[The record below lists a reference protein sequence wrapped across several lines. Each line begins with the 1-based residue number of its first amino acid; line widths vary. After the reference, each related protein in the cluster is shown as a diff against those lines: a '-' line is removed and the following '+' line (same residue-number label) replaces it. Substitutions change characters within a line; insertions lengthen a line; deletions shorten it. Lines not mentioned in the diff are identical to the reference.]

1 MNQAIALHRQAKQ
14 RTETGHQKRSYSA
27 CCINDRALLINT
39 LCYLYFRISL
49 IGSFYLCTQCKLLI
63 GCRSQ
68 ICIIWSQVEV
78 SSLNMYKYLMYIC
91 LLLNAIQNIFH
102 QILTWYQST
111 LISSR
116 FFFSFQN
123 FFVCEGSPMA
133 TSLESVTTID
143 EPHPF
148 FFPFFFF
155 FFISEKIQSQFLQ
168 LSLWSMIITLVRP
181 NQCKELWELRASQ
194 GLLMEVSHWPPP
206 RQRIHYLFR
215 LGPNEIT
222 WQFPGY

>member
-14 RTETGHQKRSYSA
+14 RTETGHQKRSYST
-27 CCINDRALLINT
+27 CCINDGALLINT

-143 EPHPF
+143 EPHHF
-148 FFPFFFF
+148 FSSSSFFFF
-155 FFISEKIQSQFLQ
+155 FFFSFRRKS
-168 LSLWSMIITLVRP
+168 SCNSYSS
-181 NQCKELWELRASQ
+181 ASGQ
-194 GLLMEVSHWPPP
+194 
-206 RQRIHYLFR
+206 
-215 LGPNEIT
+215 
-222 WQFPGY
+222 